1 MLVMAQE
8 RKCCLTGL
16 VEGGDACGVDASSRP
31 VEPAEVVRAVLAALA
46 SGGDLDAVH
55 EAVRP
60 IFLGPARVPAR
71 ALLELAADA
80 FVAARA
86 TRSAPLELEGLA
98 RRLLPEWPARGN
110 TAQQKRRYALTAAVL
125 IAAGA
130 EPEDNSWWRDDDL
143 WVHALDAVVVL
154 VRAAAERRHVGV
166 SEICGELMSGD

>member
-1 MLVMAQE
+1 MPVMAQE

-98 RRLLPEWPARGN
+98 RRLRQDWSFRG
-110 TAQQKRRYALTAAVL
+110 R
-125 IAAGA
+125 
-130 EPEDNSWWRDDDL
+130 
-143 WVHALDAVVVL
+143 
-154 VRAAAERRHVGV
+154 
-166 SEICGELMSGD
+166 